1 MSRFFKN
8 KITFLVLVTL
18 MLFIV
23 MGVSS
28 NKGSLSWLD
37 NGVTIFSTPFQK
49 LALYSSKKTGDFF
62 YYFKDVDKLRSE
74 NEFLKKQIA
83 QLQEENRKLND
94 YKKKNVELR
103 KALKLKDSY
112 DDYKPIGAN
121 IIAKDMGN
129 WFNLF
134 RIDVGSE
141 DGIKKDFPVRTSEGL
156 VGRIESADVT
166 SSKVTT
172 IIDNGSTVSARLSK
186 NGSYVLIK
194 GDSELKDKGLC
205 LMDYIDPDADISVGD
220 VVETSG
226 LGGIYPKGIII
237 GKVKQIR
244 KSSNDF
250 SKYAVVEPT
259 VDFKRLDQ
267 VIVLNKKWM
276 E

>member
-1 MSRFFKN
+1 MGRFFKN
-8 KITFLVLVTL
+8 KITFLVFVTL
-18 MLFIV
+18 TMFIV

-28 NKGSLSWLD
+28 NNGNLSWMNNSLS
-37 NGVTIFSTPFQK
+37 IISKPFQK
-49 LALYSSKKTGDFF
+49 LTLFANKKTNDFF
-62 YYFKDVDKLRSE
+62 YYFKDVDKLRNE
-74 NEFLKKQIA
+74 NEILKKQVDE
-83 QLQEENRKLND
+83 LQEETRRLND
-94 YKKKNVELR
+94 YKIKNVELS
-103 KALKLKDSY
+103 KALKLKNSY
-112 DDYKPIGAN
+112 DDYEPIGAN

-129 WFNLF
+129 WFSLF
-134 RIDVGSE
+134 RIDIGSKE
-141 DGIKKDFPVRTSEGL
+141 GVKRDFPVRTSEGL
-156 VGRIESADVT
+156 VGRIEAADVT

-194 GDSELKDKGLC
+194 GDSELKNNGLC
-205 LMDYIDPDADISVGD
+205 LMDYIDPDADITIGD
-220 VVETSG
+220 IVETSG

-267 VIVLNKKWM
+267 VIVLNKKK
-276 E
+276 

>member
-1 MSRFFKN
+1 
-8 KITFLVLVTL
+8 
-18 MLFIV
+18 MLI
-23 MGVSS
+23 MIGVSS
-28 NKGSLSWLD
+28 NNSSLNWMN
-37 NGVTIFSTPFQK
+37 NGMSILGTPFQK
-49 LALYSSKKTGDFF
+49 LAIFTSKKTGDFF
-62 YYFKDVDKLRSE
+62 YYFKDVDKLRNE
-74 NEFLKKQIA
+74 NEILKKQVA
-83 QLQEENRKLND
+83 ELQQENRKLSD
-94 YKKKNVELR
+94 YEEKNEELR
-103 KALKLKDSY
+103 KVLKLKDAY
-112 DDYKPIGAN
+112 DNYEPIGAN

-129 WFNLF
+129 WFNVF

-141 DGIKKDFPVRTSEGL
+141 DGIKIDYPVRTSDGL

-172 IIDNGSTVSARLSK
+172 IIENGSTVSARLSK

-194 GDSELKDKGLC
+194 GDSELKDEGLC

-220 VVETSG
+220 IVETSG

-237 GKVKQIR
+237 GKVKQIK

-267 VIVLNKKWM
+267 VVVLNKK
-276 E
+276 EE